1 MSRYSLFTCMT
12 IALACVLPSSCSSDS
27 DPLSETE
34 KASASFYVGLDVQ
47 SRAAQ
52 SLNLANY
59 DAKMYLYEGRDNG
72 DGSIGYSQ
80 VREIT
85 LTDNRITV
93 EDLNTKNDY
102 KAVFLAVPKG
112 QKPELPSLYN
122 ADIVPAYEVATT
134 RYINGSEDETDK
146 HIFRSILSFRP
157 SVSTGAQSTILTR
170 QNGALEVRIRNMEG
184 MTSVKLHVKGH
195 TAMYLNDGTGG
206 QVITDGEPVALS
218 KIVTEGLGASEVR
231 VRINLLPQEDITD
244 ADGTDN
250 YLEITTA
257 EGTTKYPIKS
267 DHEMIPI
274 YPNQVTWL
282 TLGNGTGDF
291 DVSFSGNINL
301 EDEEW
306 DGWIDNF

>member
-1 MSRYSLFTCMT
+1 MSRYSLFTCMA
-12 IALACVLPSSCSSDS
+12 IALAGVLSSSCSSES
-27 DPLSETE
+27 DLLSETE

-72 DGSIGYSQ
+72 DGFVGYSQ

-85 LTDNRITV
+85 LTDNRITI

-102 KAVFLAVPKG
+102 IAVFLAVPKG
-112 QKPELPSLYN
+112 QKPELPSLYS
-122 ADIVPAYEVATT
+122 ADIVPAYELATT
-134 RYINGSEDETDK
+134 GYINGSEDETDK
-146 HIFRSILSFRP
+146 HIFRSIISFRP
-157 SVSTGAQSTILTR
+157 SISTGTQSTILTR
-170 QNGALEVRIRNMEG
+170 QNGALEIRIKNIPE
-184 MTSVKLHVKGH
+184 MTSVKLHAKGH

-218 KIVTEGLGASEVR
+218 KTVTEGLEASEVR

-257 EGTTKYPIKS
+257 TGTTKYPIKS
-267 DHEMIPI
+267 DHKTIPI

-282 TLGNGTGDF
+282 TLGNGTGNF
-291 DVSFSGNINL
+291 DVSFSGNMNL
-301 EDEEW
+301 EDDEW